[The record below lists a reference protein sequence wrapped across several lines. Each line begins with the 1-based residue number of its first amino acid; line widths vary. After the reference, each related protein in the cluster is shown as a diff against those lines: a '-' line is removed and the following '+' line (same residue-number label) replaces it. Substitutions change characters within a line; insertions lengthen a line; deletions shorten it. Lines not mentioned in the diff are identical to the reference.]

1 IWLLFVPWLGHGCV
15 WLFSLWSHRNCPSL
29 FKRKKEKQGT
39 SVRHESQQHQ
49 PGRKAP
55 AYENVTE
62 FPVYATVNKRKNTK
76 QDDSI
81 HYADIQVFTK
91 VRERSAEEKA
101 TTFCPGYTH
110 HRGEL
115 LPSVGWYRRVHPGT
129 ALLSPFLPFVLLPL
143 RTEDRRRAVLLVRYC
158 CAERSCGTWHG
169 NAAGRGALSP
179 TTACCGIYYLF
190 IPF

>member
-1 IWLLFVPWLGHGCV
+1 TRAYTGPLELKKHHQHTSCGTP
-15 WLFSLWSHRNCPSL
+15 RNCPSL

-91 VRERSAEEKA
+91 VRERSAEEVKNLQMQNA
-101 TTFCPGYTH
+101 TEYATLNFPRPRLKYD
-110 HRGEL
+110 
-115 LPSVGWYRRVHPGT
+115 SKNGT
-129 ALLSPFLPFVLLPL
+129 
-143 RTEDRRRAVLLVRYC
+143 LV
-158 CAERSCGTWHG
+158 
-169 NAAGRGALSP
+169 
-179 TTACCGIYYLF
+179 
-190 IPF
+190 